1 MRRVKSM
8 LLTVLCMGLILGAGY
23 FVIVESGQKVLEKER
38 VLEESSY
45 EDTSS
50 NIFYGKIEE
59 NIELFPWSYYP
70 EGGEERILGEYPRFQ
85 EAVLGGEAK
94 DFEEEL
100 KAVQEWYLYQL
111 IACESNTQPEEVGD
125 WYRENQKGIM
135 DSMVMVNTP
144 QFGSI
149 YFYQDILEL
158 EKKQYQVRIACN
170 EWNIISFACME
181 YRNGQKQ
188 NRDVWEE
195 GKQKLVSV
203 LERAEEKM
211 TGYFNY
217 MMFLRY
223 QSIGYFADEM
233 EGEYINAYLE
243 GFHWLEQILNNKE
256 YEPSY
261 MPKKV
266 QIIMEEL
273 GYAGE
278 STIEANASSDKE
290 KESIAEDSQLGYS
303 YQIVELKDMI
313 LLLMQGQETL
323 GVYYDPIAQRFCGYN
338 FFYEY

>member
-70 EGGEERILGEYPRFQ
+70 EEGEERILGEYPRFL
-85 EAVLGGEAK
+85 EAVLAWDAK
-94 DFEEEL
+94 DMEEEL

-111 IACESNTQPEEVGD
+111 IACESDTQPEEVGD

-149 YFYQDILEL
+149 YFYQDILGFE
-158 EKKQYQVRIACN
+158 EKQYQVRIACN
-170 EWNIISFACME
+170 EWSIISFTCME

-188 NRDVWEE
+188 SRDVWEQ

-203 LERAEEKM
+203 LERAEGKM
-211 TGYFNY
+211 TEYFDY

-223 QSIGYFADEM
+223 QSIEYLTDE
-233 EGEYINAYLE
+233 GGYINAYLE
-243 GFHWLEQILNNKE
+243 GFYWLDGILSGKE
-256 YEPSY
+256 YELSY
-261 MPKKV
+261 VPKNV
-266 QIIMEEL
+266 QILMEEL
-273 GYAGE
+273 GYGE
-278 STIEANASSDKE
+278 ESKMEANASSGKGE
-290 KESIAEDSQLGYS
+290 ESAIEDPQPGYS

-313 LLLMQGQETL
+313 LLLMQGEETL
-323 GVYYDPIAQRFCGYN
+323 GVYYDPIAQRLCGYN